1 MLMVVTSR
9 RSWRTSSRCDCPE
22 AASLDS
28 PAPTSS
34 SSVSL
39 LPSAALAA
47 RSLSAADSSAAED
60 VFPVTTRNS
69 PTPQS
74 TPHNGAAAAAAAWV
88 STYRHFHLTQTT
100 RPTWPRCPRQP
111 RRHHL
116 NQVCDAR
123 SPTLVKWTPS
133 LPWADGH
140 ATGCYWLRCLG
151 AGTQRPRRAE
161 VETRLGTSHA
171 RRIGVPAKQPCVR
184 GEAAAIGKF
193 GKGRPGASNR
203 SAR

>member
-60 VFPVTTRNS
+60 VVPVTTRNS

-88 STYRHFHLTQTT
+88 STYRHHLTQTA

-184 GEAAAIGKF
+184 GEAAAIGKC